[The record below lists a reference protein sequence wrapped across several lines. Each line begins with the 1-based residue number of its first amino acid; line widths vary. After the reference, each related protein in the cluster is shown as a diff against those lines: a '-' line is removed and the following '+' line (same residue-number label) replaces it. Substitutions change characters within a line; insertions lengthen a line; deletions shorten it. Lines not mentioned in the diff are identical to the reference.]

1 MEFIE
6 INLRDG
12 LGCLFSFVQNQ
23 KGSEPHGKRKIRI
36 LVIA

>member
-6 INLRDG
+6 INLRDSP
-12 LGCLFSFVQNQ
+12 GCLFSFTQKQ